1 MLSEVTVAAAGWLS
15 FRNKSEKWRESG
27 TRLPPLLDV
36 CLKAITAMTN
46 RSVKRQPQQVVY
58 DRGYITKQNVTG
70 NHSKARMNRFIYGR
84 RRSDT
89 SYAVET

>member
-15 FRNKSEKWRESG
+15 LEISPKNGRESG

-70 NHSKARMNRFIYGR
+70 NHSKAR
-84 RRSDT
+84 D
-89 SYAVET
+89 E